1 MIIEAKDRFIV
12 AFSRGE
18 NNERKIE
25 RFEGFRPYFYVGAN
39 EDIPADDRIL
49 NIEISN
55 KKSLVGDT
63 LKKITVKN
71 PYDVPQ
77 MRNLYYKTYE
87 ADIPFVWRYWIDAVV
102 NIPEEN
108 LRKLYLDIETA
119 DMPSTELNNQP
130 ITCIGF
136 WDNYTGIFHTVLLN
150 KDELE
155 FRLEERPGH
164 TIYHCPTEYYLLT
177 KFVELI
183 HSLDPDMI
191 IAHNGDRF
199 DFPVIVGRLMA
210 LSVMGYGKLSPLGIV
225 KRDNAFGEWKT
236 KVAGRILFDFLGT
249 KTNFGIK
256 GGIRGL
262 LDGRDITV
270 KGADGEDRIV
280 RIKRWSLAYLAQFV
294 KMKKGEYAKV
304 QSNEDMIKYNRQD
317 VEIMVELDKFFNV
330 TEYYHNMQKLIGCP
344 YEATYFNTNMIDI
357 FLMKRYNNFVFP
369 TKLAREKGDT
379 TVEKI
384 KGATVDDPIPGLYEK
399 LYVVDQTS
407 LYPTVVISANMSV
420 ETACEDGEIRLGN
433 GVSFTTK
440 KKGIIADAVEF
451 LFEIRLKYKELAKKE
466 TDEHKAQMYGLISD
480 GYKILLVSFYGAL
493 LFRGFRLYDYKVAES
508 IPYMGRVIK
517 EHVRGLCTKH
527 GYKVIYGDTDST
539 FLVPGENAIAIEVL
553 VDIINKSFDEFSKG
567 LGMPTHRF
575 NIELDKVFAPIIV
588 SDAAKRYVG
597 FLEKKGKRIFKSV
610 GFESVRRDTA
620 KITEDTQETIFKIIL
635 AGGNKADVMIFVNKI
650 KDGIKSGKYPLSEL
664 YLPKGF
670 SKPFDKFKV
679 ASPWVIGAQ
688 YSNKNLG
695 THFDQFSD
703 IGIFYVKG
711 VPEGKQFTDVVAIDV
726 ETEHIM
732 KDYIIDWPIQIDKL
746 IDSKVK
752 RIIEMMGWEDLKQ
765 TNLFDFGEQV

>member
-1 MIIEAKDRFIV
+1 MIVEAKEKYIV
-12 AFSRGE
+12 VFSRGE

-25 RFEGFRPYFYVGAN
+25 RFEGFKAYFYAGIDEEV
-39 EDIPADDRIL
+39 PPDDRVL
-49 NIEISN
+49 NVETST
-55 KKSLVGDT
+55 KKGLLGETV
-63 LKKITVKN
+63 KKITVRN

-87 ADIPFVWRYWIDAVV
+87 ADIPFVWRYWIDKITH
-102 NIPEEN
+102 IPEEN

-150 KDELE
+150 KDEFE

-164 TIYHCPTEYYLLT
+164 MIYHCPTEYYLLT
-177 KFVELI
+177 KFIDLVHI
-183 HSLDPDMI
+183 LDPDML

-210 LSVMGYGKLSPLGIV
+210 LSVMGYGKMSPLGIV

-236 KVAGRILFDFLGT
+236 KIAGRILFDFLGS
-249 KTNFGIK
+249 KTNFGVK

-280 RIKRWSLAYLAQFV
+280 RIKRWNLAYLAQFV
-294 KMKKGEYAKV
+294 KMQKGEYAKV
-304 QSNEDMIKYNRQD
+304 QSLDDMIKYNRQD

-357 FLMKRYNNFVFP
+357 FLMKRYNYFAFP
-369 TKLAREKGDT
+369 TKPMREKGDT

-384 KGATVDDPIPGLYEK
+384 KGATVDDPIAGLYEK

-433 GVSFTTK
+433 GISFTTK

-451 LFEIRLKYKELAKKE
+451 LLEIRLKYKELAKKE
-466 TDEHKAQMYGLISD
+466 PDAHKAQMYGLISD
-480 GYKILLVSFYGAL
+480 GYKTLLVSFYGAL

-517 EHVRGLCTKH
+517 EHVRGLCTKY

-539 FLVPGENAIAIEVL
+539 FLVPEENAIPIEAL

-588 SDAAKRYVG
+588 ADVAKRYVG

-620 KITEDTQETIFKIIL
+620 KITEDTQETIFKIVL
-635 AGGNKADVMIFVNKI
+635 AGGKKEDVLTYVAKK
-650 KDGIKSGKYPLSEL
+650 KDEIKSGKYPLRDL
-664 YLPKGF
+664 MLPKGF
-670 SKPFDKFKV
+670 SKSFDKFKV
-679 ASPWVIGAQ
+679 DSPWVRGAR
-688 YSNKNLG
+688 YSNENLG

-703 IGIFYVKG
+703 VGIFYIKN
-711 VPEGKQFTDVVAIDV
+711 VPEGKPFTEVVAIDS
-726 ETEHIM
+726 ETEHIL
-732 KDYIIDWPIQIDKL
+732 KDFMIDWSTQIDKL
-746 IDSKVK
+746 IDHKVENFIK
-752 RIIEMMGWEDLKQ
+752 MMGWEDTQQRTLG
-765 TNLFDFGEQV
+765 DF